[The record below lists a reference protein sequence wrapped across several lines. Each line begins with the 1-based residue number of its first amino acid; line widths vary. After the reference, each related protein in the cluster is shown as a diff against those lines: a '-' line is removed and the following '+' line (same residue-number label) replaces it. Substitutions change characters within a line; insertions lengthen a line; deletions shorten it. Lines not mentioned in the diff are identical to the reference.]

1 MEEMKKMLKKSPQVQ
16 ILLCLWPSCADLH
29 ICVVFIFLK
38 GPGENGAI
46 FKKHQVLKVLK
57 YNDLQLLLRITCN

>member
-46 FKKHQVLKVLK
+46 FKKQ
-57 YNDLQLLLRITCN
+57 